1 MEIGGSIVWV
11 ESGIVF
17 GAYLMV
23 TVCLFK
29 VMFLEVISHSGV
41 RLVRLQ
47 GMSWMVIES
56 PTVSS

>member
-1 MEIGGSIVWV
+1 VWV